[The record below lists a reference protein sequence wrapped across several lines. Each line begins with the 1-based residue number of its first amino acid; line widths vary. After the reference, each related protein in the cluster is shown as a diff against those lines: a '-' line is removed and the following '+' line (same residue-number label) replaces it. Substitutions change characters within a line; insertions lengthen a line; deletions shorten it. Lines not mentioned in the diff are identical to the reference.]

1 MNRRWQLQEAK
12 ANLSRLIKQAAEEGP
27 QTVTLHG
34 VDTAVVLS
42 IDEYRRLSASKP
54 SFARFLLDAPKL
66 TDEEVDLINERSQDT
81 GRDVD
86 L

>member
-12 ANLSRLIKQAAEEGP
+12 ANLSRLIKKAAEEGP

-42 IDEYRRLSASKP
+42 IDEYQRLKAGQP
-54 SFARFLLDAPKL
+54 TIRDVLLGGPKFE
-66 TDEEVDLINERSQDT
+66 DDIVDLIDQRSPDT
-81 GRDVD
+81 GRTFEW
-86 L
+86 